1 MTQPFIPKSGSGD
14 PAVNKLLVEAFS
26 LPDKEQI
33 LSEDKKQSKEEEI
46 EVLNKLIDLAVVSAK
61 ETGKQVV
68 RISAKDAT
76 PENLQKASDE
86 FKKILIENPD
96 WGYWGFRIMIA
107 YAIRDNQYGAD
118 MSIKKAEILAS
129 IWLSQQFD
137 LALIPKRFENK
148 GE

>member
-14 PAVNKLLVEAFS
+14 PAVNKLLESALG
-26 LPDKEQI
+26 LPDKDKI
-33 LSEDKKQSKEEEI
+33 IKEDKKQAKEEKI
-46 EVLNKLIDLAVVSAK
+46 DVLNKLIDLTTNVAK
-61 ETGKQVV
+61 ATGKQVV

-76 PENLQKASDE
+76 SENLQKASDE

-107 YAIRDNQYGAD
+107 YAIRDNQFGAD
-118 MSIKKAEILAS
+118 MSIEKTEILAT

-137 LALIPKRFENK
+137 LAFIPKHFENK